1 MPRTPIEPQ
10 FPTER
15 LSILDSDGLLD
26 AKLEPKLAPDDLK
39 RLYRGMVLGRRLDE
53 RMLKLQ
59 RQGRI
64 GTFAPIKGQ
73 EASQIGTAFT
83 LEARDWMVP
92 SFRET
97 AAMLWRGWPIEKIL
111 AFYAGRLEGGQPGP
125 EQRDLPVT
133 IPVAT
138 QLPHAVGLAYGI
150 QYRGEDSVVMVY
162 FGDGATSEGDFH
174 EAANFAGVWHGPVV
188 FVCQNNQWAISVP
201 LKKQTNSRTIA
212 QKATAYGFPGI
223 QVDGND
229 VLAVYAA
236 SREAVD
242 RARAGEGPTL
252 IECVTYRLGMH
263 TTADDPTKYRSEEEV
278 KAWEQKDP
286 LTRFRAYLEKK
297 KLLDPSVDE
306 QVDEEIAHG
315 VERFEAMPPA
325 DPLEMFDHAYAELP
339 PHLAAERAELAARLQ
354 APGGEAGAD
363 SAEPPRRPCAASAG
377 RAGGRRDR
385 HRPRAR
391 LTSRAMAKLNM
402 VKALNLALLEEMERD
417 PDVVIIGEDVGVD
430 GGVFRVTEDLH
441 RRFGGR
447 RVIDSPL
454 AEAGIIGASIG
465 MALYGL
471 KPVSEIQFSGFAFQ
485 CFHQIENHAARYRQ
499 RSQGRFHC
507 QMVMRMPYGGGVR
520 ALEHHSESEEQFY
533 AHIPGL
539 KMVIPSG
546 PAHGPRAPRGG
557 HPGSRPRG
565 VLRAQG
571 ALPRRP
577 RKRCPTRPR

>member
-26 AKLEPKLAPDDLK
+26 AELEPKIAPEDLK

-64 GTFAPIKGQ
+64 GTFAPLKGQ
-73 EASQIGTAFT
+73 EASQIGTVFT
-83 LEARDWMVP
+83 LETRDWMVP

-242 RARAGEGPTL
+242 RARAGDGPTL

-286 LTRFRAYLEKK
+286 LTRFRVYLEKK
-297 KLLDPSVDE
+297 KLFDASVDE

-339 PHLAAERAELAARLQ
+339 PHVAAERAEVAARLR
-354 APGGEAGAD
+354 APGGDAGAG
-363 SAEPPRRPCAASAG
+363 SAEPASPPMRGQRR
-377 RAGGRRDR
+377 
-385 HRPRAR
+385 
-391 LTSRAMAKLNM
+391 TSRWT
-402 VKALNLALLEEMERD
+402 
-417 PDVVIIGEDVGVD
+417 P
-430 GGVFRVTEDLH
+430 
-441 RRFGGR
+441 
-447 RVIDSPL
+447 
-454 AEAGIIGASIG
+454 
-465 MALYGL
+465 
-471 KPVSEIQFSGFAFQ
+471 
-485 CFHQIENHAARYRQ
+485 
-499 RSQGRFHC
+499 
-507 QMVMRMPYGGGVR
+507 
-520 ALEHHSESEEQFY
+520 
-533 AHIPGL
+533 
-539 KMVIPSG
+539 
-546 PAHGPRAPRGG
+546 
-557 HPGSRPRG
+557 
-565 VLRAQG
+565 
-571 ALPRRP
+571 
-577 RKRCPTRPR
+577 